1 MIVASPRRRVPLPL
15 AAALRVL
22 GIGLAGLVI
31 GACSRGAPRAD
42 RAPWTDARTGI
53 EWVPVGADYAL
64 SRSEITVA
72 QWRRCVEGGACS
84 AERVGGVQWKEKE
97 WGLSEKCNWGGEGRE
112 THPMNCV
119 DWHDADA
126 FCTWAGGRLM
136 TKGEWHD
143 EASESGRRIYPWGA
157 DEPTCE
163 FAVMNDWM
171 THGGN
176 FRQGCGERG
185 TWPVCS
191 KPRGHSAH
199 GLCDVA
205 GNVWEWTD
213 TKEFPGPETEPRY
226 NLGGSYANT
235 PPYLEAEYTLVNPT
249 KFRIDVLGLRCR
261 IAL

>member
-1 MIVASPRRRVPLPL
+1 
-15 AAALRVL
+15 
-22 GIGLAGLVI
+22 
-31 GACSRGAPRAD
+31 
-42 RAPWTDARTGI
+42 
-53 EWVPVGADYAL
+53 
-64 SRSEITVA
+64 
-72 QWRRCVEGGACS
+72 
-84 AERVGGVQWKEKE
+84 
-97 WGLSEKCNWGGEGRE
+97 
-112 THPMNCV
+112 MNCV

-126 FCTWAGGRLM
+126 FCRWAGGRLM
-136 TKGEWHD
+136 TKSEWHD
-143 EASESGRRIYPWGA
+143 EASESGRRTYPWGS

-191 KPRGHSAH
+191 KPKGRSVH
-199 GLCDVA
+199 GLCDLS

-249 KFRIDVLGLRCR
+249 KFRIDVLGMRCR